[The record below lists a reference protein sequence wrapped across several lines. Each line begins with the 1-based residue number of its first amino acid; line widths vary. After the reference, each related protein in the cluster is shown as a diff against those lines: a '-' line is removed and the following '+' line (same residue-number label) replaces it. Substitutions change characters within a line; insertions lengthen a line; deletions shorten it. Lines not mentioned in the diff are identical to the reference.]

1 MTECDTEVPLM
12 QKEIRI
18 GIVYNLKK
26 GIHSQAIDHEAE
38 YDSIETVYGIQNA
51 LKKNG
56 YQASL
61 LEAGKDLPGKL
72 QESGVDF
79 VFNIAEG
86 MNGRGREAQ
95 IPALLTMLDIPFSG
109 SDETTLCIALD
120 KAITKRLLST
130 YRVRT
135 PKFTVIKKGERPKIS
150 GLQYPV
156 IIKPNA
162 EGSSK
167 GISDISIVENR
178 KELLLL
184 VDKCISL
191 YQQDFLAEEY
201 IEGREFTVGIL
212 GNGSETKVFT
222 PMEIVYKKGTQGEYH
237 VYSYNVKQEYK
248 KFVEYHCPS
257 GIEKSIEDEMISTAK
272 LIYEVLGCRD
282 FARIDFRVSKEGKVY
297 FIEIN
302 PLPGLA
308 PNYSDY
314 PMLAEFC
321 GMEYDTLV
329 TEVFRAAAKRC
340 GLMQQEGDLI
350 ER

>member
-1 MTECDTEVPLM
+1 MTERDTEVPPM
-12 QKEIRI
+12 QSNIRI

-26 GIHSQAIDHEAE
+26 GIHTEAPDSEAE

-51 LKKNG
+51 LKKSG
-56 YQASL
+56 YEVVL
-61 LEAGKDLPGKL
+61 LEAGKDLPEKL
-72 QESGVDF
+72 LFAKVDF

-109 SDETTLCIALD
+109 SDETTLCLALD
-120 KAITKRLLST
+120 KALTKRLLST
-130 YRVRT
+130 YRIRT
-135 PKFTVIKKGERPKIS
+135 PKFTVLKKGEKPQIS
-150 GLQYPV
+150 RLQYPV

-167 GISDISIVENR
+167 GISDVSIVENR
-178 KELLLL
+178 KELLTLAN
-184 VDKCISL
+184 KCMLL

-212 GNGSETKVFT
+212 GNGNDVKVFT
-222 PMEIVYKKGTQGEYH
+222 PMEIVYKKATQGEYH

-248 KFVEYHCPS
+248 SYVEYHCPS
-257 GIEKSIEDEMISTAK
+257 NIEKSIEDEMIRTAK
-272 LIYEVLGCRD
+272 TIYHVMGCRD
-282 FARIDFRVSKEGKVY
+282 FARIDFRVSKDGKVY

-308 PNYSDY
+308 PGYSDY
-314 PMLAEFC
+314 PMLAAFC
-321 GMEYDTLV
+321 GVEYDTLV
-329 TEVFRAAAKRC
+329 TEVFHAAAKRC
-340 GLMQQEGDLI
+340 GLIQQEGELI
-350 ER
+350 AR